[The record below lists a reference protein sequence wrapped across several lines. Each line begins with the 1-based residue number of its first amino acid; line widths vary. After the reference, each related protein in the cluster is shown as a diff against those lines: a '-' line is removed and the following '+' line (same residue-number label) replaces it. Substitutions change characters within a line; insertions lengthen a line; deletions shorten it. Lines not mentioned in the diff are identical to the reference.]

1 MFAIFKREIRSYFQT
16 VVGWLFIAAVLALY
30 GLYFYAYNL
39 RSGSPYVSYSLSAV
53 SFIVMIA
60 VPVLTMRSFAEERH
74 TKTDQLMLT
83 SPVPLGKIVFG
94 KYLAMVGVFSIAMIV
109 VALTPLFLSIYG
121 SVPLGE
127 SYVAFLGFWLYGC
140 ACIAIGMLMSVVT
153 ESQVIAAVLGF
164 AALFLGYMMS
174 SITSMIS
181 QSGNLLTKILNAYD
195 LYTPLDKFMN
205 GCLDL
210 TGVIYFLSVI
220 GICLFLSCQL
230 IQKRRYSVSTKK
242 IAPGAFSIGMIV
254 VAFAIAV
261 VVNLVANELPSTV
274 TAIDATST
282 KLYSITDTTK
292 DYLKTL
298 DQDVDIYVLAAEKN
312 ADSTLSETL
321 QRYEDLSGHV
331 KVSYVNPSTNPTFF
345 PEVYDGCTYFEQS
358 DCCE

>member
-127 SYVAFLGFWLYGC
+127 SYVAVLGFWLYGC

-195 LYTPLDKFMN
+195 LYTPLQSFMS

-210 TGVIYFLSVI
+210 TGVVYFVSVTAL
-220 GICLFLSCQL
+220 CLFLTCQCV
-230 IQKRRYSVSTKK
+230 QKRRWSMTTKK
-242 IAPGAFSIGMIV
+242 LTTGMFSVAMIV
-254 VAFAIAV
+254 VGFAVAV
-261 VVNLVANELPSTV
+261 AVNMVVKEMPSSWTAVCTKANLKSESGFH
-274 TAIDATST
+274 
-282 KLYSITDTTK
+282 ITGQ
-292 DYLKTL
+292 LM
-298 DQDVDIYVLAAEKN
+298 
-312 ADSTLSETL
+312 
-321 QRYEDLSGHV
+321 
-331 KVSYVNPSTNPTFF
+331 
-345 PEVYDGCTYFEQS
+345 
-358 DCCE
+358 

>member
-127 SYVAFLGFWLYGC
+127 SYVAVLGFWLYGC
-140 ACIAIGMLMSVVT
+140 ACIADRYADV
-153 ESQVIAAVLGF
+153 
-164 AALFLGYMMS
+164 
-174 SITSMIS
+174 
-181 QSGNLLTKILNAYD
+181 SGNGKSGYRSSAWICSTVSWLHDVEY
-195 LYTPLDKFMN
+195 YQH
-205 GCLDL
+205 DL
-210 TGVIYFLSVI
+210 TE
-220 GICLFLSCQL
+220 
-230 IQKRRYSVSTKK
+230 R
-242 IAPGAFSIGMIV
+242 
-254 VAFAIAV
+254 
-261 VVNLVANELPSTV
+261 
-274 TAIDATST
+274 
-282 KLYSITDTTK
+282 
-292 DYLKTL
+292 
-298 DQDVDIYVLAAEKN
+298 
-312 ADSTLSETL
+312 
-321 QRYEDLSGHV
+321 
-331 KVSYVNPSTNPTFF
+331 
-345 PEVYDGCTYFEQS
+345 
-358 DCCE
+358 

>member
-127 SYVAFLGFWLYGC
+127 SYVAVWDSGC
-140 ACIAIGMLMSVVT
+140 MAAHVLRSV
-153 ESQVIAAVLGF
+153 
-164 AALFLGYMMS
+164 
-174 SITSMIS
+174 
-181 QSGNLLTKILNAYD
+181 
-195 LYTPLDKFMN
+195 
-205 GCLDL
+205 C
-210 TGVIYFLSVI
+210 
-220 GICLFLSCQL
+220 
-230 IQKRRYSVSTKK
+230 
-242 IAPGAFSIGMIV
+242 
-254 VAFAIAV
+254 
-261 VVNLVANELPSTV
+261 
-274 TAIDATST
+274 
-282 KLYSITDTTK
+282 
-292 DYLKTL
+292 
-298 DQDVDIYVLAAEKN
+298 
-312 ADSTLSETL
+312 
-321 QRYEDLSGHV
+321 
-331 KVSYVNPSTNPTFF
+331 
-345 PEVYDGCTYFEQS
+345 
-358 DCCE
+358 

>member
-127 SYVAFLGFWLYGC
+127 SYVAVLGFWLYGC

-298 DQDVDIYVLAAEKN
+298 EIGRA
-312 ADSTLSETL
+312 
-321 QRYEDLSGHV
+321 HV
-331 KVSYVNPSTNPTFF
+331 
-345 PEVYDGCTYFEQS
+345 
-358 DCCE
+358 